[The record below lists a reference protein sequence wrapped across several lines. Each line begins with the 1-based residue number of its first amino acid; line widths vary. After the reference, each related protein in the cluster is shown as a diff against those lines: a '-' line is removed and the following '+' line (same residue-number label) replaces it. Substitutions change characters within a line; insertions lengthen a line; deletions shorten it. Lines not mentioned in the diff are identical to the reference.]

1 MSDLVQFLQ
10 SGVGNAVTW
19 FKDTFVSLQEF
30 MRLVPDFVI
39 GIVSVILIAV
49 IIRVL
54 INVL

>member
-19 FKDTFVSLQEF
+19 FKDTFVSLQQF

-39 GIVSVILIAV
+39 GIISVILIAV

>member
-1 MSDLVQFLQ
+1 MSELVEFLS

-19 FKDTFVSLQEF
+19 FKDTFVSLQQF
-30 MRLVPDFVI
+30 MRLVPDFVV